1 LVNTRERIQEVAL
14 ALFTEKGY
22 DKTSLREISEQLGV
36 TKAALHY
43 HFPSKDAIVNGAIE
57 TASATVKEF
66 LDWAFA
72 LPRTAES
79 RREIVLRLSE
89 RLQNAWQ
96 PLIRFAQANQTQIQ
110 LFPQG
115 ERAMDQVRQVFALLA
130 DPEADAVTTFR
141 SMLAG
146 MALMMSIAPTSEFQN
161 VKGNVNE
168 VALKVAL
175 DLIATPPNVVESA
188 IPGRPL

>member
-1 LVNTRERIQEVAL
+1 MSPRLVNTRERIQEVAL
-14 ALFTEKGY
+14 QLFIDQGY
-22 DKTSLREISEQLGV
+22 DKTSLREIAEHLGV

-57 TASATVKEF
+57 TVSGTVQEF
-66 LDWAFA
+66 LQWAFA
-72 LPRTAES
+72 LPRTPES
-79 RREIVLRLSE
+79 RREILLRLSE
-89 RLQNAWQ
+89 RLQSSWQ
-96 PLIRFAQANQTQIQ
+96 PLIRFAQANQVQIQ
-110 LFPQG
+110 RFPQG

-161 VKGNVNE
+161 VKGDVNE
-168 VALKVAL
+168 VALRVAL
-175 DLIATPPNVVESA
+175 DLIETPQ
-188 IPGRPL
+188 L